1 MKKLNTKRK
10 IIIFIVAVLSVIA
23 VICSAVFVH
32 GLIQKHRIATR
43 KPILKVMSMIPG
55 GWITPRKEIYYIV
68 YDNGDYEETE
78 EFSTSQAKTYDLYL
92 YDEEH
97 MDKSEIPD
105 TIPPY
110 VDKIIAYIKDKGS
123 IYLTESYFIC
133 GDRYFFTVDGDHEC
147 FLYEYFP
154 QKDKAKQITKV
165 QNHDIVY
172 VELY

>member
-1 MKKLNTKRK
+1 MKKLNTGLK
-10 IIIFIVAVLSVIA
+10 IVISIVAVIA
-23 VICSAVFVH
+23 VIGSAF
-32 GLIQKHRIATR
+32 LIRDSIQKHRIATR
-43 KPILKVMSMIPG
+43 KPFLRIEAKVPNSWVLKG
-55 GWITPRKEIYYIV
+55 DTDYYIV
-68 YDNGDYEETE
+68 YDNGDLEKTE
-78 EFSTSQAKTYDLYL
+78 EFSTSKAKTYDLYL

-110 VDKIIAYIKDKGS
+110 VDKIIDYIKDNGS

-154 QKDKAKQITKV
+154 QKDKAKQTTKV

>member
-1 MKKLNTKRK
+1 MKKLNTGLK
-10 IIIFIVAVLSVIA
+10 IVISIVAVIA
-23 VICSAVFVH
+23 VIGSAF
-32 GLIQKHRIATR
+32 LIRDSIQKHRIATR
-43 KPILKVMSMIPG
+43 KPFLRIEARVPNFWVLKG
-55 GWITPRKEIYYIV
+55 DTDYYIV
-68 YDNGDYEETE
+68 YDNGDLEKTE
-78 EFSTSQAKTYDLYL
+78 EFSTSKAKAYDLYL

>member
-1 MKKLNTKRK
+1 MKKLNTGLK
-10 IIIFIVAVLSVIA
+10 IVISIVAVIA
-23 VICSAVFVH
+23 VIGSAF
-32 GLIQKHRIATR
+32 LIRDSIQKHHIATR
-43 KPILKVMSMIPG
+43 KPFLRIEAKVPNFWVLKG
-55 GWITPRKEIYYIV
+55 DTDYYIV
-68 YDNGDYEETE
+68 YDNGDLEKTE
-78 EFSTSQAKTYDLYL
+78 EFSTSKAKAYDLYL

>member
-1 MKKLNTKRK
+1 MKKLNTGLK
-10 IIIFIVAVLSVIA
+10 IVISIVAVIA
-23 VICSAVFVH
+23 VIGSAF
-32 GLIQKHRIATR
+32 LIRDSIQKHRIATR
-43 KPILKVMSMIPG
+43 KPFLRIEAKVPNFWVLKG
-55 GWITPRKEIYYIV
+55 DTDYYIV
-68 YDNGDYEETE
+68 YDNGDLEKTE
-78 EFSTSQAKTYDLYL
+78 EFSTSKAKAYDLYL

-172 VELY
+172 VEPC

>member
-1 MKKLNTKRK
+1 MKKLNTGLK
-10 IIIFIVAVLSVIA
+10 IVISIVAVIA
-23 VICSAVFVH
+23 VIGSAF
-32 GLIQKHRIATR
+32 LIRDSIQKHRIATR
-43 KPILKVMSMIPG
+43 KPFLRIEAKVPNFWVLKG
-55 GWITPRKEIYYIV
+55 DTDYYIV
-68 YDNGDYEETE
+68 YDNGDLEKTE
-78 EFSTSQAKTYDLYL
+78 EFSTSKAKAYDLYL

-97 MDKSEIPD
+97 LDKSEIPD

-123 IYLTESYFIC
+123 IYLIESYFIC

>member
-1 MKKLNTKRK
+1 MKKLNTGLK
-10 IIIFIVAVLSVIA
+10 IVISIVAVIA
-23 VICSAVFVH
+23 VIGSAF
-32 GLIQKHRIATR
+32 LIRDSIQKHRIATR
-43 KPILKVMSMIPG
+43 KPFLRIEAKVPNFWVLKG
-55 GWITPRKEIYYIV
+55 DTDYYIV
-68 YDNGDYEETE
+68 YDNGDLEKTE
-78 EFSTSQAKTYDLYL
+78 EFSTSKAKTYDLYL

-172 VELY
+172 VEPY

>member
-1 MKKLNTKRK
+1 MKKLNTGLK
-10 IIIFIVAVLSVIA
+10 IVISTVAVIA
-23 VICSAVFVH
+23 IIGSAFFIRDS
-32 GLIQKHRIATR
+32 IQKHRIATR
-43 KPILKVMSMIPG
+43 KPFLRIEAKVPNF
-55 GWITPRKEIYYIV
+55 WIFKGDTDYYIV
-68 YDNGDYEETE
+68 YDNGDLEKTE
-78 EFSTSQAKTYDLYL
+78 EFSTLQAKTYDLYL

>member
-1 MKKLNTKRK
+1 MKKLNTGLK
-10 IIIFIVAVLSVIA
+10 IVISIVAVIA
-23 VICSAVFVH
+23 VIGSAF
-32 GLIQKHRIATR
+32 LIRDSIQKHRIATR
-43 KPILKVMSMIPG
+43 KPFLRIEAKVPNFWVLKG
-55 GWITPRKEIYYIV
+55 DTDYYIV
-68 YDNGDYEETE
+68 YDNGDLEKTE
-78 EFSTSQAKTYDLYL
+78 EFSTSKAKAYDLYL

>member
-1 MKKLNTKRK
+1 MKKLNTGLK
-10 IIIFIVAVLSVIA
+10 IVISIVAVIA
-23 VICSAVFVH
+23 VIGSAF
-32 GLIQKHRIATR
+32 LIRDSIQKHRIATR
-43 KPILKVMSMIPG
+43 KPFLRIEAKVPNFWVLKG
-55 GWITPRKEIYYIV
+55 DTDYYIV
-68 YDNGDYEETE
+68 YDNGDLEKTE
-78 EFSTSQAKTYDLYL
+78 EFSTSKAKAYDLYL

-110 VDKIIAYIKDKGS
+110 VDKIIDYIKDNGS